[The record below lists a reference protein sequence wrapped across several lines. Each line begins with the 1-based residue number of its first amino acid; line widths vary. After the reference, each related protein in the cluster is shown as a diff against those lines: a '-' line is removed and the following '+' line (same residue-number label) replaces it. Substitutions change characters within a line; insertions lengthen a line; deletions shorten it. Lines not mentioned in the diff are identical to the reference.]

1 MKGASDYYVSIKG
14 KFLIIIEVVLALI
27 LCRLP
32 VDQVIY
38 TQTFFRFVNP
48 YEKLDESEKVS
59 RVLVIILI

>member
-38 TQTFFRFVNP
+38 TQTLFRFVNP